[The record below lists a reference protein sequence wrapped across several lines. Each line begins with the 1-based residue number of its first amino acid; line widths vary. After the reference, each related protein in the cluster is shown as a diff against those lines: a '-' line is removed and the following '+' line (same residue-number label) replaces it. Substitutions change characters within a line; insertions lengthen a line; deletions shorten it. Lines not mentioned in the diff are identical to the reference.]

1 MTKIISVINQK
12 GGVGKTTTAIN
23 LGCALANTELK
34 ILVVDLDPQGN
45 ASTGLGIEF
54 KERNKTI
61 YELMISKDTILNPYI
76 YKSSINNLDVIPSN
90 VDLSGFETEVA
101 EDGKRA
107 FFLNDVLRPL
117 AQSNQYDY
125 ILVDCP
131 PSLSLLTIM
140 ALVGSDTVLVPLQSE
155 FFALEGLSQLV
166 KTINRVKQNLNT
178 SLSIQGIVLTMFD
191 KRNKLCYEVEKEARK
206 YFPNEV
212 YKTVI
217 PRNIRI
223 SEAPSHGLPVII
235 YDKNCSGTRA
245 YEKLAHEIL
254 EQEKQNNTFAA

>member
-1 MTKIISVINQK
+1 
-12 GGVGKTTTAIN
+12 
-23 LGCALANTELK
+23 
-34 ILVVDLDPQGN
+34 
-45 ASTGLGIEF
+45 
-54 KERNKTI
+54 
-61 YELMISKDTILNPYI
+61 
-76 YKSSINNLDVIPSN
+76 
-90 VDLSGFETEVA
+90 
-101 EDGKRA
+101 
-107 FFLNDVLRPL
+107 
-117 AQSNQYDY
+117 
-125 ILVDCP
+125 
-131 PSLSLLTIM
+131 M